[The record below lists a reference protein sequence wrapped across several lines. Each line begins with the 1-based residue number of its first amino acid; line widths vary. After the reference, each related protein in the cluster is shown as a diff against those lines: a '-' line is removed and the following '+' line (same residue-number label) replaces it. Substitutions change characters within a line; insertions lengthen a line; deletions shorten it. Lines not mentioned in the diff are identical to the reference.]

1 MLDEKGCAKIRQKIS
16 GPFGDPRMDKTSVL
30 QSFAEPILG
39 FFERAR
45 KLVGGSSCEPF
56 YTGTVQ
62 HP

>member
-1 MLDEKGCAKIRQKIS
+1 
-16 GPFGDPRMDKTSVL
+16 MDKTGAL

-39 FFERAR
+39 AFALAR
-45 KLVGGSSCEPF
+45 ELIGRTSCEPF